1 MAADIVSPHNP
12 SGKSR
17 YFIQHALERCGVRC
31 KLRTGEH
38 TACSQ
43 QMHMGIVESGADK
56 LSVQIDKFCIGIHLM
71 CLCRCSDIDKQTV
84 FNGKAFGEIAVAS
97 IHAGMFITDDHIIT
111 PSLWILIFL
120 SIRHLN
126 PECNP
131 SLP

>member
-1 MAADIVSPHNP
+1 M
-12 SGKSR
+12 R
-17 YFIQHALERCGVRC
+17 R

-38 TACSQ
+38 AACSQ
-43 QMHMGIVESGADK
+43 QVHMGIIESGADK
-56 LSVQIDKFCIGIHLM
+56 LSVQINEFCIRIHLVR
-71 CLCRCSDIDKQTV
+71 LRRCSDIDKQTV
-84 FNGKAFGEIAVAS
+84 FNGKAFGEIAAAS
-97 IHAGMFITDDHIIT
+97 VHTGMFITDDHIIT